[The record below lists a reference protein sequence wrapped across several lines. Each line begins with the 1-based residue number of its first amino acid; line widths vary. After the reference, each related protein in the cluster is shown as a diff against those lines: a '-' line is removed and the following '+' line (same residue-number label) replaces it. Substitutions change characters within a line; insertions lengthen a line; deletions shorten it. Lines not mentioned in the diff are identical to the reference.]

1 VHAEAPRT
9 LAAAAARSVRR
20 PIPGLPEERDRSGS
34 CRGAEGISAILTNHA
49 VSTPVKYS
57 PAASGSPF
65 DIGAGGVVVLL
76 EECAAALD
84 GVVGLFGALAVCRL
98 VDLPANASPDR
109 RPARDPER
117 LRRVVCG
124 APSRFRQGEGRHAPS
139 RRGSERGRK

>member
-65 DIGAGGVVVLL
+65 DIGAGAVVVLL

-84 GVVGLFGALAVCRL
+84 DVVGLFGSCVPTWSTCQPTRRL
-98 VDLPANASPDR
+98 TGGP
-109 RPARDPER
+109 PEI
-117 LRRVVCG
+117 
-124 APSRFRQGEGRHAPS
+124 P
-139 RRGSERGRK
+139 RGYDA

>member
-117 LRRVVCG
+117 LRRVVYACAQSVQAG
-124 APSRFRQGEGRHAPS
+124 
-139 RRGSERGRK
+139 